1 MSFRLLSG
9 KTRLI
14 KCYLVRRLI
23 AFFYFKDHQST
34 VAYQFPYFLMKRL
47 NDALACFMDVH
58 DFNLNQV
65 KTSNSVMVFQLLSEM
80 HALKRVK
87 WEFAGWNG
95 TTL

>member
-1 MSFRLLSG
+1 MSFPLLSG

-23 AFFYFKDHQST
+23 AFFHFKDHQST

-47 NDALACFMDVH
+47 NDTLACFMDVH

-65 KTSNSVMVFQLLSEM
+65 KTSNTVMVFQLLSEM